1 MMDPPGGGLS
11 GGGFERTRLLTSPR
25 SRARSE
31 PAGEA
36 RRGFVVNYVHPYG
49 NKIELD
55 WIMTSVEERDL
66 EVIMVQDG
74 TLPYY

>member
-1 MMDPPGGGLS
+1 MNY
-11 GGGFERTRLLTSPR
+11 
-25 SRARSE
+25 
-31 PAGEA
+31 
-36 RRGFVVNYVHPYG
+36 VHYVHPYG

-55 WIMTSVEERDL
+55 WIMTSGEERDL